1 MNNLN
6 EYLKQKREAV
16 LIRHARD
23 PLTIEP
29 ARLKA
34 HVSAEG
40 RSGVRR
46 IRIRDHQVL
55 SDSPADYAGYDL
67 GPSSPELLLGCL
79 GSCLT
84 HIFLIKAAEAQLPL
98 DALDVDIEGDLDPR
112 GASRVTRLCLF
123 IPTTSV
129 TPLILCRPPARQ
141 RSRRCMRRF
150 KPGVPFSTCSSRDSP
165 CMLPCGTLSLRRT
178 ESSGYRLSCAPA
190 GRAASSAPVR
200 NRPAS
205 RWRRPADS
213 VRRAGWVQA
222 GRARP
227 ATP

>member
-1 MNNLN
+1 MSNLN

-112 GASRVTRLCLF
+112 GG
-123 IPTTSV
+123 
-129 TPLILCRPPARQ
+129 
-141 RSRRCMRRF
+141 
-150 KPGVPFSTCSSRDSP
+150 KPGYETLPFYPHNIRYTAHLVSP
-165 CMLPCGTLSLRRT
+165 ASEAEVKVVHEAVQAWCPILNLLKQGQPVHATLRHT
-178 ESSGYRLSCAPA
+178 Q
-190 GRAASSAPVR
+190 SAPH
-200 NRPAS
+200 
-205 RWRRPADS
+205 
-213 VRRAGWVQA
+213 
-222 GRARP
+222 
-227 ATP
+227 